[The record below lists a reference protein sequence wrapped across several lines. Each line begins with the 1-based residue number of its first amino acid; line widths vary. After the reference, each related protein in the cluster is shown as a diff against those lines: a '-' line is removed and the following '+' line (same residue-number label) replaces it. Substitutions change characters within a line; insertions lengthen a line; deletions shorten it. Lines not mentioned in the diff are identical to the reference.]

1 MGESQSQPDFI
12 SDWVK
17 RKPQDATQTPGSIG
31 LLRRVSS
38 GPFMMGSRFHF
49 REAPRREVRVAEFDM
64 VHVPVT
70 VAQYTAFLE
79 AKGVDDRQWWSEAG
93 WAWRQG
99 TANGWG
105 RTDRAQPED
114 WSQQQSDQ
122 QNPVTGVTFYEA
134 EAYCHWLSAMKNRAA
149 RLPAEEEWEKAARGD
164 DSRPWPWGDDF
175 SPEKANTFEREAGG
189 VLPVGSCPGDVSP
202 YQLLDMAGNVQEWTS
217 SPYRPAPDENFPDS
231 ELRVAKGGSWND
243 TGFGARTSY
252 RHVYPPGY
260 YFPFLGF
267 RIVVAMK

>member
-1 MGESQSQPDFI
+1 MAETDQPDFI

-17 RKPQDATQTPGSIG
+17 RKPQDAAQTPGSIG
-31 LLRRVSS
+31 LLRRVLS

-49 REAPRREVRVAEFDM
+49 REAPRREVFVAEFEM

-70 VAQYTAFLE
+70 VAQYTVFLE
-79 AKGVDDRQWWSEAG
+79 AGGADGRPWWSEAG

-99 TANGWG
+99 IANGWG
-105 RTDRAQPED
+105 RVDRSVPDD
-114 WSQQQSDQ
+114 WVHQKYEQ
-122 QNPVTGVTFYEA
+122 QNPVTGVTLYEA
-134 EAYCHWLSAMKNRAA
+134 EAYGRWLSAMKNRVV
-149 RLPAEEEWEKAARGD
+149 RLPTEPEWEKAARGD

-175 SPEKANTFEREAGG
+175 SPEKANTFEREAGKP
-189 VLPVGSCPGDVSP
+189 LPVGSCPEDVSP
-202 YQLLDMAGNVQEWTS
+202 YQLFDMGGNVQEWTAS
-217 SPYRPAPDENFPDS
+217 AYRPAPDEHFPDKD
-231 ELRVAKGGSWND
+231 LRVAKGGSWND

-252 RHVYPPGY
+252 RHIYPPGY